1 MASARENRQTA
12 KTAAI
17 LIAGVL
23 TGIAFRWVE
32 GKAVTGRAPSSE
44 RSKERANSVEKTS
57 ASTLA
62 PTKSKDRELPAGWLT
77 FSPQQ
82 WSDLVRAPS
91 EWRLSLQNCTM
102 GSVPVFDDV
111 PIVGRLFQEG
121 ERGPSLEQH
130 AAFFGWD
137 KELGKQVREALFLFG
152 GEVEKLQRETAQV
165 TYPGE
170 GKVRIDYSA
179 GKLRQQE
186 LTAGLGKQLE
196 ALIGLRDTERFML
209 MTSIPSWSNETHEV
223 SVVQADDGRFLMVK
237 GIGGIGEFP
246 VADLGDPATQI
257 NGFIQLER
265 GETFEGIDWQQLIE
279 EARLGASTR

>member
-1 MASARENRQTA
+1 MASARENRQSA

-23 TGIAFRWVE
+23 TGIAVRWA
-32 GKAVTGRAPSSE
+32 GGGANTGSAASSGHSE
-44 RSKERANSVEKTS
+44 ELGNSVETAS
-57 ASTLA
+57 ASSLA
-62 PTKSKDRELPAGWLT
+62 PTKSKDRELPAGWLA

-82 WSDLVRAPS
+82 WSALVRTPS
-91 EWRLSLQNCTM
+91 KWRLSIQNCKM

-130 AAFFGWD
+130 TAFFGWD
-137 KELGKQVREALFLFG
+137 KERCKQVREALFLYG
-152 GEVEKLQRETAQV
+152 GDVEKLQRETAQV
-165 TYPGE
+165 TYPGK

-179 GKLRQQE
+179 GKLRQLE

-196 ALIGLRDTERFML
+196 ALIGLRDTERFLL
-209 MTSIPSWSNETHEV
+209 MTSISSWSNETQEV
-223 SVVQADDGRFLMVK
+223 SVARAEDGRFLMVK